1 MSKLSAFFGRYSTP
15 SVILILQVPILFVY
29 VIGSLFFQQLP
40 WQIAYKAYL
49 IAFLFVGSAL
59 WILEKSWQ
67 LNANKFLTVYYLSTI
82 IRFILIIT
90 LIALSIS
97 RIKFDQMFFSVSLI
111 ISYIYNSIIELLLIH
126 HRLWNDSSNN
136 DKLP

>member
-1 MSKLSAFFGRYSTP
+1 MSKLSSFLGRYSAP

-49 IAFLFVGSAL
+49 IAFLFVASAL
-59 WILEKSWQ
+59 WILDKSWQ
-67 LNANKFLTVYYLSTI
+67 LNANKFLTVYYLSTL

-90 LIALSIS
+90 LIAVSIS
-97 RIKFDQMFFSVSLI
+97 RIKFDQMFFTVNLI
-111 ISYIYNSIIELLLIH
+111 ISYLYNSIIEFILIH
-126 HRLWNDSSNN
+126 HRLRKDSSNN
-136 DKLP
+136 D

>member
-1 MSKLSAFFGRYSTP
+1 LSKLSSFLGRYSAP

-49 IAFLFVGSAL
+49 IAFIFVASAL
-59 WILEKSWQ
+59 WILDKSWQ
-67 LNANKFLTVYYLSTI
+67 LNANKFLTVYYLSTL

-90 LIALSIS
+90 LIAVSIS
-97 RIKFDQMFFSVSLI
+97 RIKFDQMFFTVNLI
-111 ISYIYNSIIELLLIH
+111 ISYLYNSIIEFILIH
-126 HRLWNDSSNN
+126 HRLRKDSSNN
-136 DKLP
+136 D

>member
-1 MSKLSAFFGRYSTP
+1 MSKLSSFLGRYSAP

-49 IAFLFVGSAL
+49 IAFIFVASAL
-59 WILEKSWQ
+59 WILDKSWQ
-67 LNANKFLTVYYLSTI
+67 LNANKFLTVYYLSTL

-90 LIALSIS
+90 LIAVSIS
-97 RIKFDQMFFSVSLI
+97 RIKFDQMFFTVNLI
-111 ISYIYNSIIELLLIH
+111 ISYLYNSIIEFILIH
-126 HRLWNDSSNN
+126 HRLRKDSSNN
-136 DKLP
+136 D

>member
-29 VIGSLFFQQLP
+29 LIGSLFFQQLP
-40 WQIAYKAYL
+40 WQIAYKAYF
-49 IAFLFVGSAL
+49 IAFLFVASAL
-59 WILEKSWQ
+59 WIIEKSWQ
-67 LNANKFLTVYYLSTI
+67 LNANKFLKVYYLSTV

-90 LIALSIS
+90 FIATSFS

-111 ISYIYNSIIELLLIH
+111 ISYLYNSIIEFILIH
-126 HRLWNDSSNN
+126 HRLRKDSSGN
-136 DKLP
+136 D

>member
-1 MSKLSAFFGRYSTP
+1 MSKLSSYFGRYSAP

-49 IAFLFVGSAL
+49 IAFLFVASAL
-59 WILEKSWQ
+59 WILDKSWQ
-67 LNANKFLTVYYLSTI
+67 LNANKFLTVYYLSTL

-90 LIALSIS
+90 LIAVSIS
-97 RIKFDQMFFSVSLI
+97 RIKFDQMFFTVNLI
-111 ISYIYNSIIELLLIH
+111 ISYLYNSIIEFILIH
-126 HRLWNDSSNN
+126 HRLRKDSSNN
-136 DKLP
+136 D